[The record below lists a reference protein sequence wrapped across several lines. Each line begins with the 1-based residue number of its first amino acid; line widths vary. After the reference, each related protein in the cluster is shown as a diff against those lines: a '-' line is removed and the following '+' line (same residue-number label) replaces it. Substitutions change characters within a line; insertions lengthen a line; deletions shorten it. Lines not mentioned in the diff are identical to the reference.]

1 MPITVGDVP
10 GLMAVRDVTSEARS
24 VTRISGASV
33 LVVIDLQN
41 YFVRDVSAHIV
52 PVIAD
57 LATRWRSAGND
68 VVFTRYVNPPGSPFE
83 RLLGWTECRESPQ
96 IDIVDELRPHAE
108 AATAVIDKNGY
119 SLFADVAGASL
130 VARHGWR
137 DIYLCGIA
145 TENCVLAT
153 ALGAF
158 ELNLTP
164 WLLADASASHRGP
177 RAHEAGLFVAGSFIG
192 EGQIISVSDVP
203 AVLAAPAP

>member
-1 MPITVGDVP
+1 MTIRSG
-10 GLMAVRDVTSEARS
+10 EA
-24 VTRISGASV
+24 V

-57 LATRWRSAGND
+57 LITRWRSAGNE
-68 VVFTRYVNPPGSPFE
+68 VVFTRYVNRPGSPYE
-83 RLLGWTECRESPQ
+83 RLLGWTECMEPPQ
-96 IDIVDELRPHAE
+96 IDVVDELRTHAQQ
-108 AATAVIDKNGY
+108 ATAVIDKNGY
-119 SLFADVAGASL
+119 SLFADADGAALIAG
-130 VARHGWR
+130 HGWQ

-164 WLLADASASHRGP
+164 WLIEDASASHRGRP
-177 RAHEAGLFVAGSFIG
+177 AHEAGVFVAGSFIG
-192 EGQIISVSDVP
+192 ERQIISVADIP
-203 AVLAAPAP
+203 ALLTAPRSQGGLPVTDGR

>member
-1 MPITVGDVP
+1 
-10 GLMAVRDVTSEARS
+10 
-24 VTRISGASV
+24 V
-33 LVVIDLQN
+33 LVIIDMQN

-68 VVFTRYVNPPGSPFE
+68 VVFTRYVNRPGSPYE
-83 RLLGWTECRESPQ
+83 RLLGWTECSESPQ

-108 AATAVIDKNGY
+108 KATAVIDKNGY
-119 SLFADVAGASL
+119 SLFSDATGAALVAGH
-130 VARHGWR
+130 RWR

-164 WLLADASASHRGP
+164 WLIEDACASHRD
-177 RAHEAGLFVAGSFIG
+177 RSFHDAGMLVAGSFIG
-192 EGQIISVSDVP
+192 QGQIISVAGIP
-203 AVLAAPAP
+203 PHLAAPAGGNPRRT